1 MPNTAKQE
9 AIRKAYGEYWHSN
22 LNVQHDGSVPIGL
35 ISKDNLHN
43 ELQKAIEYVF
53 PGFLTNEIDIE
64 TIDSTQDGY
73 FDVYIRPKSLQGIET
88 NNGWIRIESEED
100 LPKEDGVYW
109 VYTVDGNRQL
119 RYLEDFLHNGKI
131 NKYFTHYQPI
141 LKPEKPIY

>member
-53 PGFLTNEIDIE
+53 PGILTNEIDIE

-73 FDVYIRPKSLQGIET
+73 FDVYIRPKSLQGIES

-100 LPKEDGVYW
+100 LPKEPIMSHYIRRCDDEYCIGI
-109 VYTVDGNRQL
+109 VDSSDIDR
-119 RYLEDFLHNGKI
+119 I
-131 NKYFTHYQPI
+131 THYQPI
-141 LKPEKPIY
+141 VKPEKPIY